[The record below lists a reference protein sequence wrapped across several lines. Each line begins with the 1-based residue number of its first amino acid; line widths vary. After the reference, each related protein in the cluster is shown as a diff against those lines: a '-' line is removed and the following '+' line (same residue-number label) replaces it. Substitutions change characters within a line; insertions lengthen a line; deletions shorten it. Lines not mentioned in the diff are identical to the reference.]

1 MTFTIAFDPLHLIG
15 IVFLAYLA
23 SLAGNIVAGII
34 VGFRTPSLDGQKFYV
49 LAGLASMAMGM
60 TIPKIIIALIA
71 ASVATAMND
80 TAGAAT
86 LWGMGISA
94 TIGFLFTLLVGSKAR
109 V

>member
-1 MTFTIAFDPLHLIG
+1 MTFTVSFDPLHLIG
-15 IVFLAYLA
+15 IIFLAYLA

-49 LAGLASMAMGM
+49 LAGLATMALGM
-60 TIPKIIIALIA
+60 TIPKVIIALIA
-71 ASVATAMND
+71 SAVAMSMND

-86 LWGMGISA
+86 LWAMGISGV
-94 TIGFLFTLLVGSKAR
+94 IGFLFTLLVGSKAR